1 MLAFLVNKFRPQ
13 NNRDSK
19 IDRSE
24 RYDDGSFDGETVY
37 EYFGNRVIKSHNIPD
52 GHPVA
57 IKFKTVG
64 FFWESEADMMAYA
77 NSQNLLAPAVWEC
90 RQLNSHR
97 IAMIADF
104 VPGNP
109 LDQVWP
115 TLDEKQRM
123 SIKEQLADHL
133 KLFRS
138 CTQPYIGRVNRQP
151 TYNPYEGIT
160 TNFIGPFN
168 SEAKFDEWCLS
179 RIKNTSERSKWRRKL
194 AELRRNSQSKF
205 VLTHGDLFPRNILVK
220 EGKITGIVDWERS
233 GFYPEYVEYAL
244 AACFSAKS
252 VVPLVGS
259 HATCGE
265 VEDAARACFESFNY
279 NILLDNRQAFTID
292 VLTELRRRFP
302 SRIQQASI
310 RLIREQYGTTP
321 VKIQQFLDGNKQ
333 QSTEG
338 HHPESSGPRFP
349 LD

>member
-244 AACFSAKS
+244 AAC
-252 VVPLVGS
+252 LYDYG
-259 HATCGE
+259 GE
-265 VEDAARACFESFNY
+265 EWWKPILMEALTPCIPARLE
-279 NILLDNRQAFTID
+279 
-292 VLTELRRRFP
+292 V
-302 SRIQQASI
+302 
-310 RLIREQYGTTP
+310 
-321 VKIQQFLDGNKQ
+321 
-333 QSTEG
+333 QSLKYKRGYWKPCALCWT
-338 HHPESSGPRFP
+338 
-349 LD
+349 